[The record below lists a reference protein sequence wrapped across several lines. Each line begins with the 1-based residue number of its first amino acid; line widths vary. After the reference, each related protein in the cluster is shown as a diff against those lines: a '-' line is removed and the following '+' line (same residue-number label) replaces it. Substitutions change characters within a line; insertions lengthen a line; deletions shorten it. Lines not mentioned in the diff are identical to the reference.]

1 MIFSSYFFVQIKVT
15 PFKLKSMI
23 KKIIHI
29 RIKLEYFIK
38 YPKEKIPNEK
48 FIFKEINKAN

>member
-1 MIFSSYFFVQIKVT
+1 MIFSSYFFAQIKVT
-15 PFKLKSMI
+15 RFKLKSMI

-38 YPKEKIPNEK
+38 NPKEKIPNEN
-48 FIFKEINKAN
+48 FIFNEINKAN